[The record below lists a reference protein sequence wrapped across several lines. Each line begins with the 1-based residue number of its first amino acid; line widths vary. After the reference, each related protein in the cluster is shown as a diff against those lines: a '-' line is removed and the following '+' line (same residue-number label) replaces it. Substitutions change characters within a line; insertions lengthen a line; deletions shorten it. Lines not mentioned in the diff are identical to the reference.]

1 MKTYKKLLLK
11 ALVLGLVITSC
22 TDDFDEK
29 NSSPNSPEKVP
40 TTTLMVNS
48 QFRLCQDIRDE
59 WFSGR
64 MVLPW
69 VQYWAQLNYTE
80 EDRYQYRENSNN
92 DTWKAVYTDLMD
104 LQRIVELNT
113 DEATKGDMLAY
124 GSNENQI
131 AAARILKTWVFN
143 LLTDTYGPIP
153 YHSVGTTDPDFQ
165 ALDATG
171 GIINPVYAPMDKVY
185 KDMIKELKEA
195 AAQIDVTK
203 PVFTEGDPLLGGDA
217 LAWKKFANSLRLR
230 LAMHMRAKDKAFADQ
245 NIAEA
250 IAGGLMTSND
260 DNAAVEF
267 ESTATNASPMYQAFI
282 VSARTD
288 FGVAMP
294 FIDLLKGI
302 KGPFPG
308 KVDPRLFKYAA
319 PRGTKV
325 GDVATGNFTDGTP
338 DQYEGQPYGVENH
351 VASGALKPIYPSLP
365 FGPIQATF
373 GEVFME
379 YAEVCFLMSEYNN
392 WDQTWYENGIR
403 ASMER
408 WGVPA
413 ASIDTYIAGLPAASQ
428 ETVLTQK
435 YIALYMQPHEAWTE
449 YRRTGYPKTLIK
461 PNTTYTSQAG
471 VVYSFVPLV
480 VDAKDLPDR
489 IGFSQSEQL
498 LNVDGYA
505 SAKAALGG
513 ADNMLTKLWLFK

>member
-1 MKTYKKLLLK
+1 MKTYKKILLK
-11 ALVLGLVITSC
+11 ALVLVLVITSC
-22 TDDFDEK
+22 TNDFDSM

-40 TTTLMVNS
+40 TTTLMVNA

-59 WFSGR
+59 WYSGR

-92 DTWKAVYTDLMD
+92 DAWKVIYTDLMD
-104 LQRIVELNT
+104 LQRIIELNT

-124 GSNENQI
+124 GANNNQI

-153 YHSVGTTDPDFQ
+153 YHSVGSTDPDFQ
-165 ALDATG
+165 ALNAKTG
-171 GIINPVYAPMDKVY
+171 VIGPVYAPQEKIY
-185 KDMIKELKEA
+185 RDMIKELKEA
-195 AAQIDVTK
+195 AAQIDVNS
-203 PVFTEGDPLLGGDA
+203 PAFIEGDVLLDGDA
-217 LAWKKFANSLRLR
+217 LSWKKFANSLRLR

-245 NIAEA
+245 NISEA

-260 DNAAVEF
+260 DNAVVEF

-288 FGVAMP
+288 FGVSMP
-294 FIDLLKGI
+294 FIDLLKGV

-308 KVDPRLFKYAA
+308 KVDPRLFIYAA
-319 PRGTKV
+319 PKGTKV
-325 GDVATGNFTDGTP
+325 GDVASGSFTVGTV

-351 VASGALKPIYPSLP
+351 VAAAVKVGNISLP
-365 FGPIQATF
+365 FAPIQSTF

-379 YAEVCFLMSEYNN
+379 YAEVCFLMSEFNN
-392 WDQTWYENGIR
+392 WDQTWYEKGIK
-403 ASMER
+403 ASMEK
-408 WGVPA
+408 WGVSDA
-413 ASIDTYIAGLPAASQ
+413 DITTYMSGLPAASQ
-428 ETVLTQK
+428 ATVLTQK
-435 YIALYMQPHEAWTE
+435 YTALYMQPHEAWTE
-449 YRRTGYPKTLIK
+449 YRRTGFPKTIVK

-471 VVYSFVPLV
+471 IAYTFIPLV
-480 VDAKDLPDR
+480 VDATDLPAR

-505 SAKAALGG
+505 SGVSNLGG

>member
-11 ALVLGLVITSC
+11 TLVLTLILSSC
-22 TDDFDEK
+22 TKDFDSL
-29 NSSPNSPEKVP
+29 NSSPNAPEKVP
-40 TTTLMVNS
+40 STTLMVNA

-92 DTWKAVYTDLMD
+92 DAWKTIYTDLMD

-153 YHSVGTTDPDFQ
+153 YQSVGTEDPDFQ
-165 ALDATG
+165 ALNATSG
-171 GIINPVYAPMDKVY
+171 VIGPVYAPQEKVY
-185 KDMIKELKEA
+185 RDMIKELKEA
-195 AAQIDVTK
+195 TAQIDVNSAA
-203 PVFTEGDPLLGGDA
+203 FTQGDVLLDGDA
-217 LAWKKFANSLRLR
+217 LKWKKFGNSLRLR

-260 DNAAVEF
+260 DNAIVEF
-267 ESTATNASPMYQAFI
+267 EPTATNASPMYQAYI

-294 FIDLLKGI
+294 FIDLLKGL
-302 KGPFPG
+302 KGPFLG
-308 KVDPRLFKYAA
+308 KVDPRLFIYAA
-319 PRGTKV
+319 PKGTAV
-325 GDVATGNFTDGTP
+325 GDVASGNFTVGTA
-338 DQYEGQPYGVENH
+338 DNYEGQPYGVENH
-351 VASGALKPIYPSLP
+351 IAAGVKVGNISLP
-365 FGPIQATF
+365 FAPIQATY
-373 GEVFME
+373 GEVFMDF
-379 YAEVCFLMSEYNN
+379 AEVCFLMSEYND
-392 WDQTWYENGIR
+392 WDQTWYIKGIR
-403 ASMER
+403 ASMEK
-408 WGVPA
+408 WG
-413 ASIDTYIAGLPAASQ
+413 ASTADIDAYVAGLPAASK
-428 ETVLTQK
+428 ETVMTQK

-449 YRRTGYPKTLIK
+449 YRRTGYPNTLIK
-461 PNTTYTSQAG
+461 PNTSYTSNAG
-471 VVYSFVPLV
+471 IVYSFVPLV
-480 VDAKDLPDR
+480 VDATDIPAR

-505 SAKAALGG
+505 TGVSNLGG

>member
-1 MKTYKKLLLK
+1 MKTYKNILLK
-11 ALVLGLVITSC
+11 TLVLTLVLASC
-22 TDDFDEK
+22 TKDFDVL
-29 NSSPNSPEKVP
+29 NSSPNNPEKVP
-40 TTTLMVNS
+40 STTLMVNA

-69 VQYWAQLNYTE
+69 VQYWAQINYTE

-92 DTWKAVYTDLMD
+92 DAWKAVYTDLMD

-113 DEATKGDMLAY
+113 DEATKGDMLVY
-124 GSNENQI
+124 GANQNQI

-143 LLTDTYGPIP
+143 LMTDTYGPIP
-153 YHSVGTTDPDFQ
+153 YHSVGTVDADFQ
-165 ALDATG
+165 ALSATT
-171 GIINPVYAPMDKVY
+171 GIIGPVYAPQDKIY

-195 AAQIDVTK
+195 AAQIDVNS
-203 PVFTEGDPLLGGDA
+203 PAFTEGDVLLNGDA

-245 NIAEA
+245 NITEA
-250 IAGGLMTSND
+250 IAGGLMSTND
-260 DNAAVEF
+260 DNAIVEF

-288 FGVAMP
+288 FAVAMP

-302 KGPFPG
+302 KGPFPT
-308 KVDPRLFKYAA
+308 KVDPRLFEYAA
-319 PRGTKV
+319 PKGTKV
-325 GDVATGNFTDGTP
+325 TDVATGNFTKGTA
-338 DQYEGQPYGVENH
+338 DAYEGQPYGVENH
-351 VASGALKPIYPSLP
+351 IASAVKVANVSLP
-365 FGPIQATF
+365 FGPIQATY

-379 YAEVCFLMSEYNN
+379 YSEVCFLMSEYNN
-392 WDQTWYENGIR
+392 WDQAWYIKGIR
-403 ASMER
+403 ASMEK
-408 WGVPA
+408 WGVPT
-413 ASIDTYIAGLPAASQ
+413 ASIDAYVAGLPAANQ
-428 ETVLTQK
+428 ENVLTQK

-461 PNTTYTSQAG
+461 PNTSYTSNYG
-471 VVYSFVPLV
+471 TVYSFVPLV

-498 LNVDGYA
+498 LNVDGYK
-505 SAKAALGG
+505 SGVAKLGG
-513 ADNMLTKLWLFK
+513 ADNMLTKLWLFTK

>member
-1 MKTYKKLLLK
+1 MKTYKKILLK
-11 ALVLGLVITSC
+11 ALVLSLIVTSC
-22 TDDFDEK
+22 TNDFDSL
-29 NSSPNSPEKVP
+29 NSSPNAPVKVP
-40 TTTLMVNS
+40 STTLMVNA

-69 VQYWAQLNYTE
+69 VQYWAQINYTE

-92 DTWKAVYTDLMD
+92 DAWKAIYTDLMD

-113 DEATKGDMLAY
+113 DEATKGEMLAY
-124 GSNENQI
+124 GANQNQI
-131 AAARILKTWVFN
+131 AAARILKTWVFG
-143 LLTDTYGPIP
+143 LMTDTYGPIP
-153 YHSVGTTDPDFQ
+153 YHSVGTVDADFQ
-165 ALDATG
+165 ALSATS
-171 GIINPVYAPMDKVY
+171 GIIGPVYAPMDKVY

-195 AAQIDVTK
+195 AAQIDVTSAAF
-203 PVFTEGDPLLGGDA
+203 VEGDVLLGGDA
-217 LAWKKFANSLRLR
+217 LLWKKFANSLRVR

-245 NIAEA
+245 NISEA
-250 IAGGLMTSND
+250 IASGVMTSND
-260 DNAAVEF
+260 DNAVVEF

-288 FGVAMP
+288 FAVAMP

-302 KGPFPG
+302 KGPFSR
-308 KVDPRLFKYAA
+308 KVDPRLFVYAA
-319 PRGTKV
+319 PKGVKV
-325 GDVATGNFTDGTP
+325 TDVAIGNFVAGTA

-351 VASGALKPIYPSLP
+351 IAAAVKVANVSLP
-365 FGPIQATF
+365 FAPIQATY

-392 WDQTWYENGIR
+392 WDQAWYEKGIR
-403 ASMER
+403 ASMEK
-408 WGVPA
+408 WGA
-413 ASIDTYIAGLPAASQ
+413 ATADIDAYIAGLPAASK

-449 YRRTGYPKTLIK
+449 YRRTGYPKTLVM
-461 PNTTYTSQAG
+461 PNTTYTSNAG
-471 VVYSFVPLV
+471 IVYSFVPLV
-480 VDAKDLPDR
+480 VDAKNLPDR

-498 LNVDGYA
+498 LNVDGY
-505 SAKAALGG
+505 KTGVEKLGG